1 MAFEETI
8 HSISLAADASLALYT
23 GVPGQPGSAKP
34 NSGFQY
40 RFVKVTG
47 KTQVGLCKAAAD
59 RAIGVMQSKPQVVGQ
74 AATIA
79 LWGVSFVQAGGAVAA
94 GFHVEEHQHGVH
106 VGRNRSGRQGHRCD
120 HQPWRCTD
128 RIEYR
133 RRAHLCPAS
142 EQLGR

>member
-1 MAFEETI
+1 MAFEELL
-8 HSISLAADASLALYT
+8 HSISLTADASLALYT

-59 RAIGVMQSKPQVVGQ
+59 RAIGVMQSKPQVVGE

-79 LWGVSFVQAGGAVAA
+79 LWGVSFVQSGGAVAA
-94 GFHVEEHQHGVH
+94 GDLVTSDATGQAVKAADATTSRGVAL
-106 VGRNRSGRQGHRCD
+106 
-120 HQPWRCTD
+120 T
-128 RIEYR
+128 
-133 RRAHLCPAS
+133 AS
-142 EQLGR
+142 SNAGELISVLLQNN

>member
-23 GVPGQPGSAKP
+23 GVPGQPGSPKP

-94 GFHVEEHQHGVH
+94 GDLVTSDATGQAVKATDATTSRGVAL
-106 VGRNRSGRQGHRCD
+106 
-120 HQPWRCTD
+120 T
-128 RIEYR
+128 
-133 RRAHLCPAS
+133 AS
-142 EQLGR
+142 STAGELISVLLQNN